1 MTKLTTAGDMAK
13 SIGVDPNAF
22 RQLLSNAKFRWHKRN
37 DWEVEINGAEFS
49 AMRTV
54 LVTLLKPKSSRGVA
68 GRGSRGAV
76 PGLKG
81 MIGRF
86 AP

>member
-1 MTKLTTAGDMAK
+1 MTKLTTAGDMAQ

-22 RQLLSNAKFRWHKRN
+22 RQLLRNTKFRWEKRN

-54 LVTLLKPKSSRGVA
+54 LVTLLKRKTSSGVTE
-68 GRGSRGAV
+68 RGSARVV
-76 PGLKG
+76 PGVKG
-81 MIGRF
+81 MIGRY
-86 AP
+86 AL